1 MPPKM
6 TFPEEETNVSFKYV
20 PPKKNFSNEK
30 GNNFS
35 RKKSTIS
42 LGKKGIKLIKG
53 AIFLRRK

>member
-6 TFPEEETNVSFKYV
+6 TFPQEETNVSFKYV

-35 RKKSTIS
+35 RKKSTTS

-53 AIFLRRK
+53 QFF